1 MFKERKFK
9 ACIENNEICK
19 AYWKVSGGFFYKKG
33 LTSDAN
39 TIYITNN
46 YVMAKNTFRS
56 CYQVDGNSMFPFS
69 LFP

>member
-1 MFKERKFK
+1 MKSLKPIVKF
-9 ACIENNEICK
+9 
-19 AYWKVSGGFFYKKG
+19 WGFFYKKG

-46 YVMAKNTFRS
+46 YVMAKILS
-56 CYQVDGNSMFPFS
+56 GVAYQVDGNSMFPFS